1 MSVSVKATKR
11 LPQANW
17 VAVVWATPALAFYAL
32 FALVPMFI
40 ALYLSFTQ
48 WNGLSPEVWIGWKNW
63 IALFSDSV
71 SGHALIL
78 TFELMV
84 LSWIVQTPI
93 SLLLGV
99 FMAGFQRYRSV
110 LGVFYFIPLLFST
123 VAIGLTWGSILDPNF
138 GLLNTLLR
146 TIGLSGLAR
155 GWLGDPSLAF
165 YVIVALISWQF
176 IPFHALLYLGG
187 TRQIPRELYEAASID
202 GASRVQQFF
211 SITIPQLKYTIITS
225 TTLILT
231 GSLTYFDLIWVMT
244 GGGPGYAT
252 RVLPLQMYITA
263 FQNEMVGYGS
273 TLAILLAVVGIV
285 LSVLLLRFSGF
296 ARMSSQ
302 REGL

>member
-1 MSVSVKATKR
+1 MSASIKVAKSTQR
-11 LPQANW
+11 ANW
-17 VAVVWATPALAFYAL
+17 VAVLWATPALAFYVL

-40 ALYLSFTQ
+40 ALYLSFTR
-48 WNGLSPEVWIGWKNW
+48 WNGLSPAVWVGLQNW
-63 IALFSDSV
+63 ITLFTDSV
-71 SGHALIL
+71 TGHALLL
-78 TFELMV
+78 TFELMI
-84 LSWIVQTPI
+84 LSWIIQTPL

-99 FMAGFQRYRSV
+99 FMAGLQRYRAV

-123 VAIGLTWGSILDPNF
+123 VAIGLTWESILDPNF
-138 GLLNTLLR
+138 GLLDILLKA
-146 TIGLSGLAR
+146 IGLPGLAK
-155 GWLGDPSLAF
+155 GWLGDPHLAF

-187 TRQIPRELYEAASID
+187 ARQIPKEMYEAANID
-202 GASRVQQFF
+202 GAGRTEQFF
-211 SITIPQLKYTIITS
+211 AITVPQLKYTIITS

-231 GSLTYFDLIWVMT
+231 GSLTYFDLIWVTT

-263 FQNEMVGYGS
+263 FPDQSVGYGS
-273 TLAILLAVVGIV
+273 VLAVLLAFLGIV
-285 LSVLLLRFSGF
+285 LSFLLLRFTGF